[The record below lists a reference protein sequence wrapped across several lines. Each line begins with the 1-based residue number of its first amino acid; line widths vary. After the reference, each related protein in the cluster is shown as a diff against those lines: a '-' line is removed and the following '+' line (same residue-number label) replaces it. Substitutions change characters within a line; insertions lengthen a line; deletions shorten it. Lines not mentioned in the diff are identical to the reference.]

1 MKKIISLILLL
12 CMVFALAACGGSEAP
27 AATEAPAE
35 APADDAAEA
44 PAEENAEEATGA
56 EATYTLGLGVV
67 SNFDSSETG
76 NAQIDTTFAAI
87 VTDADGKIVSCRID
101 VAQNKMNVADGLVTT
116 GNEYPTK
123 MEKGTDYGMA
133 PVSSIGAEWDAQT
146 KAFEE
151 FVVGKTVD
159 EVVALET
166 VLNESGHNVA
176 VDETLFAGCTMDIVD
191 FKAAV
196 EKAGSDAW
204 AVTFTT
210 ADAFTLGVAAITDDA
225 DSTAPTAD
233 ADGVVKMYT
242 EFGAAVVGADGT
254 ILAALNDAIQPNITV
269 DPAGEIVATEYKGTK
284 RELGADYGMAPV
296 SAIGAEWDAQSA
308 AFSQFVVGM
317 NADEV
322 AAMETQESNG
332 HNVTVDETLYASCSM
347 DITGMMAVISTAA
360 NYAR

>member
-1 MKKIISLILLL
+1 M
-12 CMVFALAACGGSEAP
+12 GW
-27 AATEAPAE
+27 
-35 APADDAAEA
+35 
-44 PAEENAEEATGA
+44 
-56 EATYTLGLGVV
+56 
-67 SNFDSSETG
+67 
-76 NAQIDTTFAAI
+76 AQA
-87 VTDADGKIVSCRID
+87 
-101 VAQNKMNVADGLVTT
+101 
-116 GNEYPTK
+116 
-123 MEKGTDYGMA
+123 
-133 PVSSIGAEWDAQT
+133 

-196 EKAGSDAW
+196 EKAGSDEW

-210 ADAFTLGVAAITDDA
+210 ADPFTVGVAAITDDA
-225 DSTAPTAD
+225 DSTAPTAEE
-233 ADGVVKMYT
+233 DGVVKMYT
-242 EFGAAVVGADGT
+242 EFGAAVVGADGK

-269 DPAGEIVATEYKGTK
+269 DPAGEIVSTEYKGTK

-317 NADEV
+317 SADEV
-322 AAMETQESNG
+322 AALETQESNG
-332 HNVTVDETLYASCSM
+332 HNVAVDETLYASCSM

>member
-1 MKKIISLILLL
+1 
-12 CMVFALAACGGSEAP
+12 
-27 AATEAPAE
+27 
-35 APADDAAEA
+35 
-44 PAEENAEEATGA
+44 
-56 EATYTLGLGVV
+56 
-67 SNFDSSETG
+67 
-76 NAQIDTTFAAI
+76 
-87 VTDADGKIVSCRID
+87 
-101 VAQNKMNVADGLVTT
+101 MNVADGLVTT

-133 PVSSIGAEWDAQT
+133 PVSSIGAEWDAQA

-159 EVVALET
+159 EVAALET

-196 EKAGSDAW
+196 EKAGSDEW

-210 ADAFTLGVAAITDDA
+210 ADPFTVGVAAITDDA

-317 NADEV
+317 SADEV
-322 AAMETQESNG
+322 AALETQESNG
-332 HNVTVDETLYASCSM
+332 HNVAVDETLYASCSM

>member
-1 MKKIISLILLL
+1 MKKTISLILLL
-12 CMVFALAACGGSEAP
+12 CMVFALAACGGTETP

-35 APADDAAEA
+35 DAATEAPAEDAAEA
-44 PAEENAEEATGA
+44 PAEDAGT
-56 EATYTLGLGVV
+56 EATYTLGMGVV
-67 SNFDSSETG
+67 SNFDSSAAG

-87 VTDADGKIVSCRID
+87 VTDADGKIVSCRLD

-133 PVSSIGAEWDAQT
+133 PVSSIGAEWDAQA

-308 AFSQFVVGM
+308 AFSQFVVGKT
-317 NADEV
+317 ADEV
-322 AAMETQESNG
+322 AALETQESNG
-332 HNVTVDETLYASCSM
+332 HNVAVDETLYASCSM

>member
-35 APADDAAEA
+35 APAEDAAEA
-44 PAEENAEEATGA
+44 PAEEAAGT

-67 SNFDSSETG
+67 SNFDSSDTG

>member
-12 CMVFALAACGGSEAP
+12 CMVFALAACGGTEAP
-27 AATEAPAE
+27 AEEAPAEEATEAPAE
-35 APADDAAEA
+35 EA
-44 PAEENAEEATGA
+44 PAEEAPAEEAGA
-56 EATYTLGLGVV
+56 EGTYTLGLGVV
-67 SNFDSSETG
+67 SNFDSSAAG

-87 VTDADGKIVSCRID
+87 VTDADG
-101 VAQNKMNVADGLVTT
+101 N
-116 GNEYPTK
+116 TK

-133 PVSSIGAEWDAQT
+133 PVSSIGAEWDAQA

-317 NADEV
+317 TADEV
-322 AAMETQESNG
+322 AALETQESNG
-332 HNVTVDETLYASCSM
+332 HNVAVDETLYASCSM

>member
-1 MKKIISLILLL
+1 MKKIISMILLL
-12 CMVFALAACGGSEAP
+12 CMVFALAACGGTEAP
-27 AATEAPAE
+27 AEDAAEAPTEAPAEEATEAPAE
-35 APADDAAEA
+35 DAG
-44 PAEENAEEATGA
+44 T
-56 EATYTLGLGVV
+56 EATYTLGMGVV
-67 SNFDSSETG
+67 SNFDSSAAG

-133 PVSSIGAEWDAQT
+133 PVSSIGAEWDAQA

-196 EKAGSDAW
+196 EKAGSDEW

-210 ADAFTLGVAAITDDA
+210 ADPFTVGVAAITDDA

-242 EFGAAVVGADGT
+242 EFGAAVVGADGK

>member
-12 CMVFALAACGGSEAP
+12 CMVFALAACGGTEAP
-27 AATEAPAE
+27 AEEAPAEEATEAPAE
-35 APADDAAEA
+35 EA
-44 PAEENAEEATGA
+44 PAEEAPAEEAGA
-56 EATYTLGLGVV
+56 EGTYTLGLGVV
-67 SNFDSSETG
+67 SNFDSSAAG

-133 PVSSIGAEWDAQT
+133 PVSSIGAEWDAQA

-166 VLNESGHNVA
+166 QESNGHQVA

-308 AFSQFVVGM
+308 AFSQFVVGKT
-317 NADEV
+317 ADEV
-322 AAMETQESNG
+322 AALETQESNG